1 MIDRQFHSCPASDGL
16 FVWKQKATTDA
27 PDTKSQA
34 KKNQVRGL
42 ALSTAHTNKF
52 WSE

>member
-1 MIDRQFHSCPASDGL
+1 MSGL
-16 FVWKQKATTDA
+16 RGLVVWKQKATTDA

-34 KKNQVRGL
+34 KKNQVLGL
-42 ALSTAHTNKF
+42 ALSTAYNTKF